1 MYTFEINPQK
11 KYLLAKVEGMMTV
24 KDAENYTKELSE
36 KISSINPSQYAFI
49 MDGTQQKAILPEV
62 VPYLKKAI
70 ELYITTP
77 FKKRIYLELASA
89 VASNQVKRV
98 GENPLAD
105 HFSVASSL
113 EEAIK
118 MY

>member
-1 MYTFEINPQK
+1 MYSFEVNTKK
-11 KYLLAKVEGMMTV
+11 KYLLAKVEGMM
-24 KDAENYTKELSE
+24 KIADAENYTKDLSD
-36 KISSINPSQYAFI
+36 KIKSINPSEYAFI

-62 VPYLKKAI
+62 IPYLKKAI
-70 ELYITTP
+70 ELYINTP

-98 GENPLAD
+98 GENPLAE
-105 HFSVASSL
+105 HFDVANSI

-118 MY
+118 MI